1 MCPLISWYS
10 RAEIVMSKLVAREN
24 ECMFKAE
31 CSFSVGVSVTK
42 ARAVAGVCNFIVEE
56 GYYED
61 SEFPVEVDI
70 KEFDQRL
77 YGNDGSVHNIDDEWV
92 RSESTVTV
100 DPEGVRRFAELHRMI
115 EDELEI
121 AEGEDDWRIDYGDD
135 DITYVTRSESGTVVS
150 IDEHWNRAK
159 ESRDE
164 ANEWDDGE
172 EYWIDE
178 VEGGVEE
185 RLSLS
190 SVE

>member
-1 MCPLISWYS
+1 
-10 RAEIVMSKLVAREN
+10 MSKLVAREN

>member
-1 MCPLISWYS
+1 MAKS
-10 RAEIVMSKLVAREN
+10 VGREHN
-24 ECMFKAE
+24 CMFKAE

-61 SEFPVEVDI
+61 NDFPIAVDI
-70 KEFDQRL
+70 TEFDQRL
-77 YGNDGSVHNIDDEWV
+77 YGNDGNVHDIDDEWV
-92 RSESTVTV
+92 RSESTVEV

-115 EDELEI
+115 ENELEI
-121 AEGEDDWRIDYGDD
+121 AEGENDWRIDYDD
-135 DITYVTRSESGTVVS
+135 DNITYVTRSESGTVVS
-150 IDEHWNRAK
+150 IDEHWDQAK
-159 ESRDE
+159 ESREE

-178 VEGGVEE
+178 VEGDVEE
-185 RLSLS
+185 RLSLG